1 MRDSIFNYLQ
11 SALTK
16 RWIDKLPFF
25 AYSYNTAFHSSSK
38 VTPFMAHRRRH
49 EVFKIDKLVAQN
61 IVKVAQNMI
70 KRNAQGFQ
78 PKKIKK
84 VQDLELISVGDDVR
98 VSTQSQIEV
107 RAQGEIKVK
116 SKLKKGLLAGY
127 SRETYKV
134 TGIVNKEDGTILYKL
149 SGDHKRNYYLR
160 NELQKVELEG
170 LIKVGDK
177 NLKED
182 LSFGESG
189 FDLEQH
195 LVGLSSSSSSK
206 ASKEFNMDQ
215 DELEDKYKTII
226 QNTPDEF
233 KHGAQEEI
241 DIVDPRSV
249 VQSGVKTRTRA
260 GNRKEVDPGFFVTKK
275 NTPKKKKKKK

>member
-1 MRDSIFNYLQ
+1 M
-11 SALTK
+11 
-16 RWIDKLPFF
+16 
-25 AYSYNTAFHSSSK
+25 
-38 VTPFMAHRRRH
+38 
-49 EVFKIDKLVAQN
+49 
-61 IVKVAQNMI
+61 
-70 KRNAQGFQ
+70 
-78 PKKIKK
+78 
-84 VQDLELISVGDDVR
+84 
-98 VSTQSQIEV
+98 
-107 RAQGEIKVK
+107 
-116 SKLKKGLLAGY
+116 
-127 SRETYKV
+127 
-134 TGIVNKEDGTILYKL
+134 
-149 SGDHKRNYYLR
+149 SGDHTRNYYLR
-160 NELQKVELEG
+160 NELQKVVLEG

-182 LSFGESG
+182 LSFVESG

-249 VQSGVKTRTRA
+249 VQSGVKPRTRA
-260 GNRKEVDPGFFVTKK
+260 GNRKEVDPGFFITKK

>member
-1 MRDSIFNYLQ
+1 M
-11 SALTK
+11 
-16 RWIDKLPFF
+16 
-25 AYSYNTAFHSSSK
+25 
-38 VTPFMAHRRRH
+38 
-49 EVFKIDKLVAQN
+49 
-61 IVKVAQNMI
+61 
-70 KRNAQGFQ
+70 
-78 PKKIKK
+78 
-84 VQDLELISVGDDVR
+84 
-98 VSTQSQIEV
+98 
-107 RAQGEIKVK
+107 
-116 SKLKKGLLAGY
+116 
-127 SRETYKV
+127 
-134 TGIVNKEDGTILYKL
+134 
-149 SGDHKRNYYLR
+149 
-160 NELQKVELEG
+160 
-170 LIKVGDK
+170 IKVGDK

-275 NTPKKKKKKK
+275 NTPKKKKKKKK